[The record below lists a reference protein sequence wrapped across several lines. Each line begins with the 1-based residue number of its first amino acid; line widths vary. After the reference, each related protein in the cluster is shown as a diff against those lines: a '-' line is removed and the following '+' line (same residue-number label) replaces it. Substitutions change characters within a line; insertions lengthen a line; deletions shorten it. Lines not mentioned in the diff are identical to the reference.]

1 MPKNTGATMWHRLS
15 PSGPWLAR
23 AAIRDTGRALDIPYS
38 EVDTVAKLVPSE
50 LGMTLR
56 HALEVSPQLREL
68 REQSPTVRNLL
79 DMAER
84 LEGMP
89 RHSLDPCGGRGDY
102 QGAA

>member
-1 MPKNTGATMWHRLS
+1 M
-15 PSGPWLAR
+15 LAR
-23 AAIRDTGRALDIPYS
+23 AAIRDTGRALNIPYS

-56 HALEVSPQLREL
+56 HALEVSTQLREL

-89 RHSLDPCGGRGDY
+89 RHSSTH
-102 QGAA
+102 AAGVVITKEPHDK